1 MTKKKSAVEA
11 ADEIRREQGREP
23 GEEIEA
29 QAEHQDPE
37 ERLGHQGPL
46 EDRESYERRTRR
58 KGCGERR

>member
-29 QAEHQDPE
+29 KSEPLDPE

-46 EDRESYERRTRR
+46 EDRESFERTTRR